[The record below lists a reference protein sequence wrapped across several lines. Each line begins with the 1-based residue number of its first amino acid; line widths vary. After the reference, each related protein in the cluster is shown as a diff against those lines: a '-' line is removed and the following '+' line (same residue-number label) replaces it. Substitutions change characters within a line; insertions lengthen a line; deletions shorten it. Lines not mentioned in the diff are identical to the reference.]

1 MMTSKSKKSSA
12 EDNEQSDFQVSDD
25 DVPSRPNNLAVGLN
39 LIYLALTKPY
49 LTADQ
54 RIKFRAICR
63 YAVIP
68 EHREDAKEQLLKL
81 YPLNTV
87 IDAGM
92 RVQVA
97 DAAIFFVQAVS
108 ALRKR
113 DIDVAQTF
121 MEQASAIL
129 PKLENRRIHQRDK
142 VATQEECIQRFADR
156 LLKIRPKGGW
166 KDIDH
171 AARVGQ
177 VELQVLL
184 KEYKRTFG
192 LLWKMDSG
200 TLILQ
205 WLQQKQP
212 YVQNAY
218 KGVPIHTPVN

>member
-1 MMTSKSKKSSA
+1 MVSKSKKSVDDGSDYA
-12 EDNEQSDFQVSDD
+12 DFQVCND
-25 DVPSRPNNLAVGLN
+25 DVPTRPSNLAVGLN
-39 LIYLALTKPY
+39 LIYLALTEPY

-54 RIKFRAICR
+54 CIEFRAICR
-63 YAVIP
+63 RAVNP
-68 EHREDAKEQLLKL
+68 EHREDAKAQLLKL

-87 IDAGM
+87 IDAAM
-92 RVQVA
+92 RVKVA
-97 DAAIFFVQAVS
+97 DAVIFFVQAAS

-113 DIDVAQTF
+113 DIDVAKAF

-129 PKLENRRIHQRDK
+129 PKLENRRIRQRK
-142 VATQEECIQRFADR
+142 KLANQEECIQRFAER
-156 LLKIRPKGGW
+156 LLDIRPKGGW
-166 KDIDH
+166 KDIDQ

-177 VELQVLL
+177 VELQALL

-200 TLILQ
+200 ALILQ